1 MALVNSSLL
10 SIESSG
16 RPPQIEANLWRL
28 SNCPRIQGSWT
39 TLKLEIENTLHTLV
53 GKHPFREFTKLKI
66 YFSGCCSAFL
76 NGDPI
81 HCRSGILNSSNQPL
95 LPKVYIGVGVKF
107 DIELTKEFVCTCA
120 THLHPALMLPLTTW
134 WKPKSVKLGFDWSA
148 KIKSLRFR
156 FWIISKRLHK
166 YIC

>member
-10 SIESSG
+10 SIEFC
-16 RPPQIEANLWRL
+16 RPPQIEANLWRP

-81 HCRSGILNSSNQPL
+81 HCRSGISNSSNWLL
-95 LPKVYIGVGVKF
+95 LPKVYRCRCKIWYGIDKRN
-107 DIELTKEFVCTCA
+107 FVYLLYA
-120 THLHPALMLPLTTW
+120 THLHPALMLHLTTW
-134 WKPKSVKLGFDWSA
+134 WKPKWAKLGFDWSA

-156 FWIISKRLHK
+156 FWNISKHLHK